1 MKKIKSLLL
10 SIVLVLFISSCSK
23 DNNTNGNQ
31 AINQA
36 IPKKKQESPVSLNN
50 IDSMVPVYENQKY
63 GFRIKLLKS
72 WNSYKTFQGDKSIIF
87 TLPTTDQWLQTAN
100 MTYGT
105 WYYPIVT
112 LVFYSKN
119 EWSNYLE
126 ECKKVKKDDYW
137 YFYCTKEW
145 IEKSIF
151 KETTNYVIITAH
163 PQDAPSD
170 FITYYTDGTTN
181 YTDYMRSTFE
191 EIK

>member
-10 SIVLVLFISSCSK
+10 SIVLVLFFSSCSK

-87 TLPTTDQWLQTAN
+87 TLPTTDQ
-100 MTYGT
+100 
-105 WYYPIVT
+105 
-112 LVFYSKN
+112 
-119 EWSNYLE
+119 
-126 ECKKVKKDDYW
+126 
-137 YFYCTKEW
+137 
-145 IEKSIF
+145 
-151 KETTNYVIITAH
+151 
-163 PQDAPSD
+163 
-170 FITYYTDGTTN
+170 
-181 YTDYMRSTFE
+181 
-191 EIK
+191 